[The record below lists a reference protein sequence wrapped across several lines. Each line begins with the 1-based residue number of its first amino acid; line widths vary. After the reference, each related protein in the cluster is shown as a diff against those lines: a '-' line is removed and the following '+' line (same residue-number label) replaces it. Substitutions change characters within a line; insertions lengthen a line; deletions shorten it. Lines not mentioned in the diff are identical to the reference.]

1 MKVRTLRLVP
11 SQCTFRK
18 YSNRAFLL
26 HQKVRKSNSTKKRR
40 KNSEETIVSGQTFF
54 VILSIKLRK
63 KQFRNPSFAISYKH
77 AKSSPLGLDIQ
88 F

>member
-1 MKVRTLRLVP
+1 MKVRALRLVP
-11 SQCTFRK
+11 VQCTFRK

-26 HQKVRKSNSTKKRR
+26 HQKVRKSNRKKRR
-40 KNSEETIVSGQTFF
+40 KNSKESIVPGQRFF
-54 VILSIKLRK
+54 VILSIKFRK
-63 KQFRNPSFAISYKH
+63 KQFKTPSFAVSCKH

>member
-1 MKVRTLRLVP
+1 MKAQALRLVP

-26 HQKVRKSNSTKKRR
+26 HQKVGSLIVQKKEEKQRR
-40 KNSEETIVSGQTFF
+40 KYCVWLNIFC
-54 VILSIKLRK
+54 IKLRK
-63 KQFRNPSFAISYKH
+63 KQFRTPSFAASYKH